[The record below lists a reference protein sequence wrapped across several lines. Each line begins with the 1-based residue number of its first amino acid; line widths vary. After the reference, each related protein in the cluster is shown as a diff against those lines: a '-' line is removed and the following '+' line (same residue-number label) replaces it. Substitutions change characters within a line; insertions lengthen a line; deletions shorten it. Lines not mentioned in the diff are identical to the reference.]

1 MKRVCVFC
9 GSAVRRARPSTRRP
23 RAALA
28 AELARRGIGLVTGG
42 GSVGLM
48 GVVADAA
55 LAAGRARS
63 SA

>member
-1 MKRVCVFC
+1 M
-9 GSAVRRARPSTRRP
+9 
-23 RAALA
+23 ALA

-55 LAAGRARS
+55 LAPGVEVIGVIPRRWPAARWRTPD
-63 SA
+63 